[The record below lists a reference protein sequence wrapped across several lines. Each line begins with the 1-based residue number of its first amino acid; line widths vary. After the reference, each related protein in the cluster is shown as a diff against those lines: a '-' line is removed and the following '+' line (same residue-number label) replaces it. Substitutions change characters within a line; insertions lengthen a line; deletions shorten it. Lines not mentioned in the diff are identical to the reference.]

1 MDVEVSILK
10 KYLTLE
16 VLVDEKMD
24 DYKECV
30 EEVLVSA
37 MGHEYC
43 CDGTINI
50 NIIEKHFEE

>member
-1 MDVEVSILK
+1 MDLEVSILK

-16 VLVDEKMD
+16 VLVDEEME

-43 CDGTINI
+43 CDGTVEVH
-50 NIIEKHFEE
+50 IIEKHFED

>member
-1 MDVEVSILK
+1 MDLEVSILK

-16 VLVDEKMD
+16 VLVDEEME

-30 EEVLVSA
+30 EEVLISA

-43 CDGTINI
+43 CDGTIKI